1 MSLDSNKVLSAICY
15 FSVLFA
21 PFIVPIIIYFAS
33 DDSFVKKHAKSS
45 LLSHVIPALFIPLV
59 ILAAFYD
66 FAQTA
71 DFPILLLTTFVV
83 FGIASLIIFIWN
95 LVRGVKLLIN

>member
-1 MSLDSNKVLSAICY
+1 MDTNKVLSALCY
-15 FSVLFA
+15 FSVMFA

-45 LLSHVIPALFIPLV
+45 LLSHVIPALFIPV
-59 ILAAFYD
+59 VFIAAFYD
-66 FAQTA
+66 FSQST
-71 DFPILLLTTFVV
+71 DLPVLLLISFVV
-83 FGIASLIIFIWN
+83 FGITSLIIFIWN